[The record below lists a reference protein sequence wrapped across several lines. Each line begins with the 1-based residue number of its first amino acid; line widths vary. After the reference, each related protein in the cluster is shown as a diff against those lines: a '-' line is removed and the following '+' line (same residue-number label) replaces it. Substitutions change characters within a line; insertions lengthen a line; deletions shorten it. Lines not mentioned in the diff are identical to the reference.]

1 MSLKSFFKRF
11 IPEHHKFR
19 EHEHIR
25 LFGSLLH
32 DPNIWHLSR
41 RSSAGGV
48 SIGIF
53 CAFIPLPIQT
63 ITSAALAIL
72 FRVNLPLSV
81 LFTLVSNPITMAP
94 MFIFAYR
101 LGTRILDMPERQ
113 VVEFEPVMHKLL
125 HIWEPLF
132 LGSFILAS
140 ISALAGYIAV
150 RMLWRLTAVRKWEER
165 RIRNR
170 KKTEERSQET
180 ES

>member
-11 IPEHHKFR
+11 MPEHHKIR

-48 SIGIF
+48 AIGLF
-53 CAFIPLPIQT
+53 CAFIPLPVQT
-63 ITSAALAIL
+63 ISSAALAIL

-81 LFTLVSNPITMAP
+81 LFTLVSNPVTLAP

-101 LGTRILDMPERQ
+101 LGTRILDVPERQ
-113 VVEFEPVMHKLL
+113 VEFEPVMHKLI

-140 ISALAGYIAV
+140 ISALVGYVVV

-170 KKTEERSQET
+170 KKAEDRSQKPE
-180 ES
+180 

>member
-1 MSLKSFFKRF
+1 M
-11 IPEHHKFR
+11 PEHHKFR

-48 SIGIF
+48 AAGLF

-81 LFTLVSNPITMAP
+81 LFTLVTNPITIAP
-94 MFIFAYR
+94 IFIFSYKIGTII
-101 LGTRILDMPERQ
+101 LGVPEKQ
-113 VVEFEPVMHKLL
+113 VEFEPVLHKLI

-140 ISALAGYIAV
+140 ISALIGYIAV

-170 KKTEERSQET
+170 KKVEERSQET
-180 ES
+180 E

>member
-11 IPEHHKFR
+11 MPEHHKFR

-48 SIGIF
+48 AIGLF

-63 ITSAALAIL
+63 ISSAALAIL

-81 LFTLVSNPITMAP
+81 LFTLVSNPVTIAP

-101 LGTRILDMPERQ
+101 LGTRILDVPERQ
-113 VVEFEPVMHKLL
+113 VDFEPVMHKLI

-140 ISALAGYIAV
+140 ISALIGYIAV
-150 RMLWRLTAVRKWEER
+150 RMLWRLSAVSKWEER
-165 RIRNR
+165 RMRNR
-170 KKTEERSQET
+170 KKAEDRSQKT
-180 ES
+180 E